1 MTEENIQI
9 KAIDEEENTPEDIRG
24 QRTAI
29 FIAILFG
36 IVILGLL
43 VWGIVSL
50 AQAEPS
56 ATAKTRDI
64 FIIMMAFM
72 SLFIGLAL
80 IILIVQIASLIN
92 LLKNEVKPILDATNE
107 TVHTLRG
114 TTAFLSEN
122 MVEPVIKLNTH
133 LAGLQRII
141 ELLGIKR
148 S

>member
-9 KAIDEEENTPEDIRG
+9 KAIDKEENTPEDMRG